1 MFCMVSYISVT
12 TTEDCHLLAAV
23 VWHQSLKGNILQLT
37 AEIWE
42 APANCI
48 AFSREKSHFHEISDF
63 IFCP

>member
-1 MFCMVSYISVT
+1 MFCMVSYISVI

-48 AFSREKSHFHEISDF
+48 AFSR
-63 IFCP
+63 